1 MQELVRENRPVAI
14 HRKTDVSSPIGMGE
28 ARRHNSEKINNL
40 FEALPGKHELKEK
53 HDYVYKNQRT
63 RNDRHGAARNRVLN
77 WKHLGI

>member
-28 ARRHNSEKINNL
+28 ARRHNSEEIQEL
-40 FEALPGKHELKEK
+40 LETILGEHELKEK

-63 RNDRHGAARNRVLN
+63 RNDRHRAARNGVLN
-77 WKHLGI
+77 RKHLGI